1 MPKTHALSTV
11 LTPEIERHMLAKTPL
26 AWLGQP
32 DDIAYAALFLCAPA
46 SAWVSGQV
54 LTGSGGGV
62 QELD

>member
-1 MPKTHALSTV
+1 MPKTHALPTV

-54 LTGSGGGV
+54 LTVHAGGV
-62 QELD
+62 RELD